1 MPATPDHTDP
11 APEGFT
17 ANAHASDS
25 ELVERC
31 RAGDSEAFGEL
42 WKRHA
47 SAGRAAA
54 RAITS
59 SIDSDDLVSEAFA
72 RIWQTILRGGG
83 PTNGFRTYL
92 LVTIR
97 NLAARI
103 GSRSKKEVHIDWAE
117 DIPDESTTEAET
129 LRGLDRDNAGKA
141 FATLPPRWQEALWY
155 SEVEG
160 YNPTEI
166 GKLLGIS
173 ATAAAMLSFR
183 AREGLRRAWVQS
195 HITST
200 GSDPDHAWA
209 IERLAANTRDTLSRR
224 DRRRFDEHLRGCP
237 GCTKLAGEAEH
248 VNSRL
253 THALL
258 PLVVGVAG
266 ALGYRA
272 AVEDGTTRV
281 ALEDDPALMVEQIS
295 LLAAGATG
303 TGGAAAASNS
313 VGGGGGGA
321 PSVAA
326 VTGWSVVVGG
336 LGASAAIV
344 VGLALF
350 GQQPLP
356 STDTPLQE
364 SRDAIATPPPEERPS
379 ELNLETPAPI
389 QPSTTDDVARSEVQT
404 VHTELGE
411 LTVAADRGPRGVFF
425 PRLSGTAPAGLEV
438 VVFGGGAE
446 VGRTRAAPDGSWDI
460 DQIDL
465 HVESL
470 AIELADAPGT
480 RAMVASA
487 PAVPQITS
495 QHSGAHWTLAVTGVP
510 GAHIEIQDDA
520 HVTLAAARL
529 DRNGEWT
536 AAYPAALLTDQVRVR
551 YAAGNRSGPWIE
563 LRADV
568 KEQ

>member
-1 MPATPDHTDP
+1 MPSTPDNTDP
-11 APEGFT
+11 AMEGFT
-17 ANAHASDS
+17 AHAHASDS

-42 WKRHA
+42 WRRHA
-47 SAGRAAA
+47 NAGRAAA

-103 GSRSKKEVHIDWAE
+103 GSRNKKEVHIDWAE

-129 LRGLDRDNAGKA
+129 LRGLDRDTAGKA
-141 FATLPPRWQEALWY
+141 FATLPARWQEVLWY

-258 PLVVGVAG
+258 PLVVGLAG
-266 ALGYRA
+266 TVGYRA

-281 ALEDDPALMVEQIS
+281 ALEDDPALVIEQMS
-295 LLAAGATG
+295 MLAAGAIG
-303 TGGAAAASNS
+303 TDGAAAASHTA
-313 VGGGGGGA
+313 GGGGT

-326 VTGWSVVVGG
+326 VTGWSVIVGG

-344 VGLALF
+344 AGLAMF
-350 GQQPLP
+350 GQQPIP

-364 SRDAIATPPPEERPS
+364 SRDAITTPAPEGRPS
-379 ELNLETPAPI
+379 ELNLEVPAPV
-389 QPSTTDDVARSEVQT
+389 QPSTTDDMARSEMQT

-411 LTVAADRGPRGVFF
+411 LTVVADRGPRGVFF

-446 VGRTRAAPDGSWDI
+446 VGRTRVAPDGTWDV

-465 HVESL
+465 HAESL
-470 AIELADAPGT
+470 TIELADAPGT
-480 RAMVASA
+480 GATVASA
-487 PAVPQITS
+487 PAVPLITS
-495 QHSGAHWTLAVTGVP
+495 QHSGEHWALAVTGVP
-510 GAHIEIQDDA
+510 GAHIEIQDGA

-529 DRNGEWT
+529 DRNGQWT
-536 AAYPAALLTDQVRVR
+536 ATYPAALLTDQVRVR

-563 LRADV
+563 LRTEV